1 MYQNDSLRGAILT
14 GIHLTANDQFAAA
27 ESLFTELAGEHP
39 SSPVGP
45 LFTAATIHAQM
56 LDEESPA
63 RHDEFEQWL
72 TKAETLAENWRKAQP
87 SSGEPEFVLGAA
99 LGYDA
104 VYESRWG
111 GWFAAAKKGLRAKN
125 HFAEAVKLDTTLVDA
140 YLGIGNYNYWKSVK
154 TDFINWLP
162 IVADD
167 HRKGLEQLRYVIAD
181 GVFSKSAARVSLCWA
196 LMHDG
201 EFDVALAHAD
211 TLKAEYPDA
220 KAPLWIKAYASF
232 HLYRWSDALNLY
244 NELEQRILAVGPGN
258 YYNLIDCAYYEAQ
271 SHNGLGQWTDAL
283 KACHKALAYPAPTDI
298 KKRQKDKLNRLRDLQ
313 KELKEMVSK

>member
-1 MYQNDSLRGAILT
+1 MA
-14 GIHLTANDQFAAA
+14 ANDQFAAA
-27 ESLFTELAGEHP
+27 ESLFTSLAGAYP

-56 LDEESPA
+56 LDEESSA
-63 RHDEFEQWL
+63 RYDEFERWL
-72 TKAETLAENWRKAQP
+72 TRAESQAEEWRKTEP
-87 SSGEPEFVLGAA
+87 SSGEPEFILGAA

-111 GWFAAAKKGLRAKN
+111 GWFAALKKGLRAKN
-125 HFAEAVKLDTTLVDA
+125 RFADALKLDTTLVDA

-167 HRKGLEQLRYVIAD
+167 RRKGLDQLRLVTAE

-196 LMHDG
+196 LMHEGD
-201 EFDVALAHAD
+201 FTTALAHAD
-211 TLKAEYPDA
+211 TLATEYPDS
-220 KAPLWIKAYASF
+220 KGPLWIKAYASF
-232 HLYRWSDALNLY
+232 GLYRWDEALKLY
-244 NELEQRILAVGPGN
+244 DELEQRINAAGPGN
-258 YYNLIDCAYYEAQ
+258 YYNLIDCAYFEAQ
-271 SHNGLGQWTDAL
+271 CHYDLGHWTDAMT
-283 KACHKALAYPAPTDI
+283 ACHKALAYPAPPDI

-313 KELKEMVSK
+313 KELKEMVAARSD